1 MLWTVATIM
10 KQMKNVDFVFCNG
23 LYFETA
29 LALRLSLIKVPSL
42 VKIVGDPVWERAQ
55 NRGVTRNPIQA
66 RIENWLSRVLGRLE
80 RKAITWS
87 LLQFDC
93 VTTPGESLAQEV
105 ESWSTSLK
113 VQVVHNGVKIPNE
126 ESEEVKKYDLVTIS
140 RLVPWKNVDIVIAIA
155 AQLGCTLAIIG
166 DGPQRKFLESN
177 ALSNPNV
184 TFFGQQNYE
193 QIENILRRSRVFCQ
207 LSDYEGLSFSLLQA
221 MAYSLPCVLSDIK
234 ANRDVFQSDHQV
246 GLFVASRNIHEC
258 SKVIKE
264 LLNSPKMQ
272 KELGKRSHS
281 IAKSKFDEIK
291 QMETMMKLLIN
302 HD

>member
-29 LALRLSLIKVPSL
+29 LALRLSSIKVPSL
-42 VKIVGDPVWERAQ
+42 VKIVGNPVWERAQ
-55 NRGVTRNPIQA
+55 NRGVTRN
-66 RIENWLSRVLGRLE
+66 
-80 RKAITWS
+80 AITWS

-234 ANRDVFQSDHQV
+234 ANRDVFQSDHQA
-246 GLFVASRNIHEC
+246 GLFVASRDVHES

-272 KELGKRSHS
+272 KELGNRSHS
-281 IAKSKFDEIK
+281 IAKSKFNEIK
-291 QMETMMKLLIN
+291 QMEIMMKLLIN